1 MIYNLSG
8 ALPLNFDYKEARS
21 CASKNCADIIVLTY
35 LHLHY
40 LEEIPKLN
48 TMVKRLNLSTYPSIN
63 LSDFTSVELKTKKLK
78 STFYFEQPT
87 TRLTYTQILYDDL
100 DDYDKVIYLKLV
112 DNIPPYSG
120 SKFVHEEFV
129 SSIPTS
135 LVMRGL
141 IKKVDQG
148 YVLLKERV

>member
-100 DDYDKVIYLKLV
+100 DDYDKVIY
-112 DNIPPYSG
+112 
-120 SKFVHEEFV
+120 
-129 SSIPTS
+129 
-135 LVMRGL
+135 
-141 IKKVDQG
+141 
-148 YVLLKERV
+148 